1 MYQSNNFMQNTL
13 LWEALLSLNAAERRD
28 FSKFL
33 HSPFFNTR
41 PVLAQTGDYLLACA
55 AGPTLPDEGEITVLC
70 AANSTTNTAQAV
82 RLTNSGLLSLLETFL
97 TYREITADPG
107 RLKTE
112 LATVYRKRGLQRH
125 FKITHREAR
134 GLADK
139 STFRNGSWLDNNYR
153 NEWEQYQF
161 EVAARRTDTLNI
173 QATSDALDAAFMA
186 NKLRLACLAISHQ
199 AIYKTDYQIG
209 YLHEITDHI
218 ARQPALAEQP
228 ALGLYFYCYRFLT
241 LPDGAADF
249 HTFRQMLDSAG
260 PQFPEEELR
269 LLYLLA
275 INYGIKQINR
285 SAEGWIATTFDL
297 YKGALAYDL
306 LLESGMISRFAFS
319 NMVAIALRAGET
331 DWVASFIDRYKSKL
345 ERQWRD
351 ATASLSMARLEYARR
366 NFPEALT
373 HLQRADYKDTMNNLT
388 AKVLQMKIFYET
400 GAWDTLESHLK
411 NLKNFIRRH
420 TAIGYHRTNY
430 SNIVRYTELLM
441 QANPLDKKAL
451 AVLREQIAAEAVL
464 TEKEWLLGVM

>member
-1 MYQSNNFMQNTL
+1 MQNTL
-13 LWEALLSLNAAERRD
+13 LYEAILTLNAAERRD

-41 PVLAQTGDYLLACA
+41 AALAQTGDYLLACA
-55 AGPTLPDEGEITVLC
+55 ADQKAPDESQITTFATQNAGVE
-70 AANSTTNTAQAV
+70 AGQAV
-82 RLTNSGLLSLLETFL
+82 RLHNSALLGLLETYL
-97 TYREITADPG
+97 TYRETTQDPG
-107 RLKTE
+107 HRKTQ
-112 LATVYRKRGLQRH
+112 LAAAYRKRGLHRH

-134 GLADK
+134 QQSEK
-139 STFRNGSWLDNNYR
+139 STFRNAGWLENHYHM
-153 NEWEQYQF
+153 EWEQYQF

-173 QATSDALDAAFMA
+173 QASSDALDAAFMA

-199 AIYKTDYQIG
+199 AIYKTEYRIG
-209 YLHEITDHI
+209 YLDGILETI
-218 ARQPALAEQP
+218 AQNPALAAQP
-228 ALGLYFYCYRFLT
+228 ALGLYFHCYRFLT
-241 LPDGAADF
+241 LPGGEADF
-249 HTFRQMLDSAG
+249 GAFREMLKTAG
-260 PQFPEEELR
+260 QQFPEEELR

-285 SAEGWIATTFDL
+285 STEGWMITTLDL

-319 NMVAIALRAGET
+319 NIVAIGLRAAQTE
-331 DWVASFIDRYKSKL
+331 WVAAFIEQYKSKI
-345 ERQWRD
+345 ERQWRE
-351 ATASLSMARLEYARR
+351 ATASLSLARLEYARQQ
-366 NFPEALT
+366 FPAALL

-400 GAWDTLESHLK
+400 GTWDALESHLK

-441 QANPLDKKAL
+441 QVNPLDKKAL
-451 AVLREQIAAEAVL
+451 AVLRKQIDGEAVL
-464 TEKEWLLGVM
+464 TEKEWLLGVIPKGQAF

>member
-1 MYQSNNFMQNTL
+1 MQQRKYFMQNTL
-13 LWEALLSLNAAERRD
+13 LYEAICSLNAAERRD

-41 PVLAQTGDYLLACA
+41 AALAQSGDYLIACTA
-55 AGPTLPDEGEITVLC
+55 AQTPPDEAKIIVFATQS
-70 AANSTTNTAQAV
+70 ATTEAGQAV
-82 RLTNSGLLSLLETFL
+82 RLHTSALLQLLETFI
-97 TYREITADPG
+97 TYRQITADPS

-112 LATVYRKRGLQRH
+112 LAAAYRKRGLQRH

-134 GLADK
+134 QQAAK
-139 STFRNGSWLDNNYR
+139 SAFRNADWLETHYR
-153 NEWEQYQF
+153 TEWEQYQF
-161 EVAARRTDTLNI
+161 EVASRRTDTLNI
-173 QATSDALDAAFMA
+173 QACSDALDAAFMA

-199 AIYKTDYQIG
+199 AIYKTAYQIG
-209 YLHEITDHI
+209 HLEDILEAI
-218 ARQPALAEQP
+218 AQTPALASQP
-228 ALGLYFYCYRFLT
+228 ALGLYYHCYRFLT
-241 LPDGAADF
+241 FSEGETDFWAFRAMLAA
-249 HTFRQMLDSAG
+249 AG
-260 PQFPEEELR
+260 QQFPEEELR

-285 SAEGWIATTFDL
+285 SAEGWIAITFDL
-297 YKGALAYDL
+297 YKGALKYDL

-319 NMVAIALRAGET
+319 NIVAIGLRAGENE
-331 DWVASFIDRYKSKL
+331 WVATFIGHYKSKL

-351 ATASLSMARLEYARR
+351 ATASLSMARLEYARK
-366 NFPEALT
+366 NFAEALS

-400 GAWDTLESHLK
+400 GAWDALESHLK

-441 QANPLDKKAL
+441 QSNPLDKKAL
-451 AVLREQIAAEAVL
+451 AVLREQIAGEAVL